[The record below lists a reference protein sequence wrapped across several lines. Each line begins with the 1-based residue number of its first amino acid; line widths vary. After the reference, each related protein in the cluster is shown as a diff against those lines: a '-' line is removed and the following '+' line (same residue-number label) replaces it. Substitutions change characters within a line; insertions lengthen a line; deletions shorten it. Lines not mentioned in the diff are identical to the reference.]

1 MELTEW
7 AAISDIVG
15 NAAVVISLL
24 VVAFTVAQNTT
35 AIRAQLD
42 NQWYDSQHAELG
54 DNLNNTELL
63 ELFVKARKREPLNE
77 LEQER
82 FDLLAF
88 RHMIHWEQ
96 GYGRFKN
103 GFVEKVQWDAIDKS
117 YSTESPEFVSED
129 WWRENQF
136 HFREDFIEHVDAIF
150 KKLRKAPS

>member
-1 MELTEW
+1 MDLTEW

-15 NAAVVISLL
+15 NVAVVISLL

-54 DNLNNTELL
+54 DSLNNPELL
-63 ELFVKARKREPLNE
+63 ALYVKARKGEPLNE
-77 LEQER
+77 LEEER
-82 FDLLAF
+82 YSLLAF

-96 GYGRFKN
+96 GYGRYKN

-117 YSTESPEFVSED
+117 YSTESPEFITKE
-129 WWRENQF
+129 WWRDNQF
-136 HFREDFIEHVDAIF
+136 HFREDFIKHVDEVFAQL
-150 KKLRKAPS
+150 K